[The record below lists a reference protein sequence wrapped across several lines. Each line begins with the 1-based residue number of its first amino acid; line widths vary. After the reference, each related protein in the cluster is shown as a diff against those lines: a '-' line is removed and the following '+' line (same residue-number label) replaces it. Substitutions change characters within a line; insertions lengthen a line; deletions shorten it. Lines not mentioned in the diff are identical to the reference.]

1 MSKAKAKRNLKIL
14 ITAGLPYTLIGMAVI
29 LGGIFIL
36 KQLMA
41 GSDYLG
47 TVLLVWLTFF
57 WLIYQPL
64 FRKKIRK
71 VSENLKN
78 S

>member
-1 MSKAKAKRNLKIL
+1 MLKTNIKRNLRL
-14 ITAGLPYTLIGMAVI
+14 LLTAGLPYTLCGMAVI
-29 LGGIFIL
+29 LGGIFVL
-36 KQLMA
+36 KHFMA

-47 TVLLVWLTFF
+47 TILIVWLAFF

-64 FRKKIRK
+64 FMRRIRK
-71 VSENLKN
+71 VSDNLRN